1 MSKVIV
7 ALTGEF
13 PFPLSSILH
22 PESRMPLFAVKLPV
36 CPFSRP
42 PKSFLQ
48 FIHLIEFFIF
58 SADKG
63 LKKVF
68 LQRARPGP
76 AKNIFL
82 DIPRILKVFFK
93 GWLGMDL
100 A

>member
-7 ALTGEF
+7 ALDGEF
-13 PFPLSSILH
+13 PLPFSSILH
-22 PESRMPLFAVKLPV
+22 HGSRMPLFAVKLLV
-36 CPFSRP
+36 RPFFRS
-42 PKSFLQ
+42 PKNILQ

-58 SADKG
+58 LADKG

-82 DIPRILKVFFK
+82 DIPRILKVFF
-93 GWLGMDL
+93 
-100 A
+100 